1 MTIPHDA
8 LNRWW
13 VEVSAANP
21 NEVDRLRPGLLA
33 FLPFGP
39 GREAS
44 FEESGIG
51 FVIAGGPDFA
61 LVLTAKHVV
70 TGLGRKQRP
79 PRSYAHLP
87 FVPFHE
93 TEPSLEPEKLKVL
106 WMCSTHASMMNV
118 LHVGYNQTL
127 DIACCMVA
135 PQDEQDPPF
144 QPVSLPIDTAV
155 PVLGDVAHMV
165 SLENMTVEEHIPPTD
180 ASGTGQ
186 VLAVTRR
193 VSIRV
198 GVVTGV
204 YLGEFRQY
212 KWPCF
217 TTSIPA
223 EPGMSGGLV
232 TLPRDGNTIGACGI
246 VCADNSTPEA
256 RSNPLQCGES
266 VIACAWTA
274 LSLRTPDW
282 IPPTATTPA
291 SSLYEMMQTGRMDIA
306 IGGIDHIALVEKE
319 NGDCTMQ
326 FR

>member
-1 MTIPHDA
+1 
-8 LNRWW
+8 
-13 VEVSAANP
+13 
-21 NEVDRLRPGLLA
+21 
-33 FLPFGP
+33 
-39 GREAS
+39 
-44 FEESGIG
+44 
-51 FVIAGGPDFA
+51 
-61 LVLTAKHVV
+61 
-70 TGLGRKQRP
+70 
-79 PRSYAHLP
+79 
-87 FVPFHE
+87 
-93 TEPSLEPEKLKVL
+93 
-106 WMCSTHASMMNV
+106 MCSTHASMMNV

-204 YLGEFRQY
+204 YLGGFRQY

-274 LSLRTPDW
+274 LSLRISFALSAIETGTSRLRYHLRANSVLFLPCCFALGLLLSL
-282 IPPTATTPA
+282 PLGCRA
-291 SSLYEMMQTGRMDIA
+291 SFRTGAWGAR
-306 IGGIDHIALVEKE
+306 
-319 NGDCTMQ
+319 
-326 FR
+326 